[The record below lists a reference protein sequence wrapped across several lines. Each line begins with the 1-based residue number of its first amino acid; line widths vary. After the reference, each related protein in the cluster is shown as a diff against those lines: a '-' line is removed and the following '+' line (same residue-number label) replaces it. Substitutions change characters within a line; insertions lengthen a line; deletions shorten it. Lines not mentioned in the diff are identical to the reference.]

1 MTNIYSKR
9 NNKMKESIK
18 QTNEA
23 INEFLGNSVVGI
35 NKEECV
41 DPLTGKIDRECKLKS
56 KDGLIE
62 STKVINKKVIVE
74 DGRELLREITSKH
87 E

>member
-1 MTNIYSKR
+1 M
-9 NNKMKESIK
+9 NKEIK
-18 QTNEA
+18 KTNEA
-23 INEFLGNSVVGI
+23 LNEFLGKQHEQANDLTVEDCI
-35 NKEECV
+35 
-41 DPLTGKIDRECKLKS
+41 DPVTGKIDQECKLKS

-74 DGRELLREITSKH
+74 DGRELLREITFKH

>member
-1 MTNIYSKR
+1 MKNENKTSKE
-9 NNKMKESIK
+9 NLT
-18 QTNEA
+18 QTSEV
-23 INEFLGNSVVGI
+23 INDFLTDENVVNNSV
-35 NKEECV
+35 
-41 DPLTGKIDRECKLKS
+41 KS

-74 DGRELLREITSKH
+74 DGRELLREVTFKH

>member
-1 MTNIYSKR
+1 MEKEIKTSKE
-9 NNKMKESIK
+9 NLT
-18 QTNEA
+18 QTSEA
-23 INEFLGNSVVGI
+23 INEFLTDENVVNNSV
-35 NKEECV
+35 
-41 DPLTGKIDRECKLKS
+41 KS

-74 DGRELLREITSKH
+74 DGRELLREITFKH

>member
-1 MTNIYSKR
+1 MKKEIKTS
-9 NNKMKESIK
+9 KESLTK
-18 QTNEA
+18 TSTA
-23 INEFLGNSVVGI
+23 LNEFLEDENSVKNSV
-35 NKEECV
+35 
-41 DPLTGKIDRECKLKS
+41 KS

-74 DGRELLREITSKH
+74 DGRELLREVTFKH

>member
-1 MTNIYSKR
+1 MNIYNKR
-9 NNKMKESIK
+9 NNIMKKELK
-18 QTNEA
+18 QTNDA
-23 INEFLGNSVVGI
+23 LNEFLGDRGSIKNNPI
-35 NKEECV
+35 IDDCV
-41 DPLTGKIDRECKLKS
+41 DQECKLKS

-74 DGRELLREITSKH
+74 DGRELLREVTFKH

>member
-1 MTNIYSKR
+1 MKKENKITND
-9 NNKMKESIK
+9 
-18 QTNEA
+18 A
-23 INEFLGNSVVGI
+23 INEFLGDDLTVNVS
-35 NKEECV
+35 KEDCV
-41 DPLTGKIDRECKLKS
+41 DQECKLKS

-74 DGRELLREITSKH
+74 DGRELLREVTFKH

>member
-1 MTNIYSKR
+1 
-9 NNKMKESIK
+9 MKESIK

-23 INEFLGNSVVGI
+23 INEFLDESPVVQLP
-35 NKEECV
+35 KEDCI
-41 DPLTGKIDRECKLKS
+41 DPLTGKIDQECKLKS

-62 STKVINKKVIVE
+62 STKVINKKVMVE
-74 DGRELLREITSKH
+74 DGRELLREITFKH

>member
-1 MTNIYSKR
+1 
-9 NNKMKESIK
+9 MKNEIK
-18 QTNEA
+18 TPKENLAQTSEA
-23 INEFLGNSVVGI
+23 INEFLTDENVVNNSV
-35 NKEECV
+35 
-41 DPLTGKIDRECKLKS
+41 KS

-74 DGRELLREITSKH
+74 DGRELLREVTFKH

>member
-1 MTNIYSKR
+1 MSNIYSKR
-9 NNKMKESIK
+9 IIIMKKENNI
-18 QTNEA
+18 TNKA
-23 INEFLGNSVVGI
+23 LNDFLGDDLVHNT
-35 NKEECV
+35 KKDDCV
-41 DPLTGKIDRECKLKS
+41 DMECKLKS

-74 DGRELLREITSKH
+74 DGRELLREVTFKH

>member
-1 MTNIYSKR
+1 MKKE
-9 NNKMKESIK
+9 NKI
-18 QTNEA
+18 TNEVL
-23 INEFLGNSVVGI
+23 NEFLDGDLTVEVK
-35 NKEECV
+35 KEDCI
-41 DPLTGKIDRECKLKS
+41 DPITGMIDQECKLKS

-74 DGRELLREITSKH
+74 DGRELLREITFKH

>member
-1 MTNIYSKR
+1 MGNIYNKRIINMEKEIKTSKE
-9 NNKMKESIK
+9 NLT
-18 QTNEA
+18 QTSEA
-23 INEFLGNSVVGI
+23 INEFLTDENVVNNSV
-35 NKEECV
+35 
-41 DPLTGKIDRECKLKS
+41 KS

-74 DGRELLREITSKH
+74 DGRELLREITFKH

>member
-1 MTNIYSKR
+1 MNKEIKKTNAAL
-9 NNKMKESIK
+9 
-18 QTNEA
+18 TD
-23 INEFLGNSVVGI
+23 FLGENPVVE
-35 NKEECV
+35 NKDCHTE
-41 DPLTGKIDRECKLKS
+41 ECKLKS

-74 DGRELLREITSKH
+74 DGRELLREVTFKH

>member
-1 MTNIYSKR
+1 MKNETKTSKE
-9 NNKMKESIK
+9 NLT
-18 QTNEA
+18 QTSDA
-23 INEFLGNSVVGI
+23 INEFLTDENVVNNSV
-35 NKEECV
+35 
-41 DPLTGKIDRECKLKS
+41 KS

-74 DGRELLREITSKH
+74 DGRELLREVTFKH